1 MKKKQL
7 FSLRKLSV
15 GIASVSLGTLVFVS
29 GAHVANAEDAPA
41 KPQAEQTQKAANDKD
56 AQAVNA
62 QVELAKKAGAEQEAK
77 ENAQNVQKQVELAQ
91 KVAAEQEAK
100 ATTEIAQKAYSTIN
114 NLPNLSDAK
123 KDAYIAKVTE
133 AVGNKRATDVEGIV
147 KNAKAEDY
155 QVGVAKKVAAEQE
168 AKALNQKTQDAYN
181 TINNLANL
189 SDAKKDAYIAKVTEA
204 AGNNKAANIPGIVK
218 DAKAE
223 DYQIG
228 VAKNVAKEQEAK
240 AAQELNK
247 KTQDA
252 YNTINNLA
260 NLSDA
265 KKDAY
270 IAKVT
275 EAAGNNK
282 AANIPGIVKD
292 AKAEDYQVGVAKNV
306 AKEQEAKAAK
316 AAQELNKKTQ
326 DAYNTINSLKNIT
339 DKQQLSFLHQVEVD
353 SGTNNGE
360 RIAAIV
366 ADAKQLDAQFAY
378 DKEQKALKE
387 ARELNTLT
395 QTAYNTVNGLQ
406 NLTDQQKDDFNYQIL
421 VDSGNNKGQKIN
433 EIVAA
438 AKALDAKNAEAKNVK
453 EKDANTGLNKDLAEA
468 VKAAHNEVEALK
480 NLKPAQKQDFHSKL
494 NDAAKKDAKAVAKVL
509 SEAKALDAKQAPKKE
524 TVKKEDKALSEARQK
539 ATGTVGQL
547 KHLTKTQKNV
557 FTKKITTATA
567 AELPAIV
574 KEAKALDAK
583 QAPKKQ
589 EAPKQDTTKGAKKDT
604 TKVVTG
610 QNKGTDQTPKQGVV
624 TGQNKGTDQ
633 AKGAKQDQA
642 PKVTTGQAKDQ
653 NLAKAKVAKDQ
664 AKAQQKAKDAKK
676 QLPNTG
682 EQDQVL
688 FGMLAGS
695 LFASAGTL
703 FLVQARRKENK

>member
-223 DYQIG
+223 DYQI
-228 VAKNVAKEQEAK
+228 
-240 AAQELNK
+240 
-247 KTQDA
+247 
-252 YNTINNLA
+252 
-260 NLSDA
+260 
-265 KKDAY
+265 
-270 IAKVT
+270 
-275 EAAGNNK
+275 
-282 AANIPGIVKD
+282 
-292 AKAEDYQVGVAKNV
+292 GVAKNV

>member
-77 ENAQNVQKQVELAQ
+77 ENAQNVQKQVELAK

-168 AKALNQKTQDAYN
+168 AKALNQ
-181 TINNLANL
+181 
-189 SDAKKDAYIAKVTEA
+189 
-204 AGNNKAANIPGIVK
+204 
-218 DAKAE
+218 
-223 DYQIG
+223 
-228 VAKNVAKEQEAK
+228 
-240 AAQELNK
+240 

-589 EAPKQDTTKGAKKDT
+589 EAPNQGKTKD
-604 TKVVTG
+604 
-610 QNKGTDQTPKQGVV
+610 PKQGVV

>member
-41 KPQAEQTQKAANDKD
+41 KPQAEQTQKAADKD

-100 ATTEIAQKAYSTIN
+100 ATTEIAQKAYGTIN

-147 KNAKAEDY
+147 KSAKAEDY
-155 QVGVAKKVAAEQE
+155 QV
-168 AKALNQKTQDAYN
+168 
-181 TINNLANL
+181 
-189 SDAKKDAYIAKVTEA
+189 
-204 AGNNKAANIPGIVK
+204 
-218 DAKAE
+218 
-223 DYQIG
+223 G

-240 AAQELNK
+240 ELNQ

-306 AKEQEAKAAK
+306 AKEQEAK

-395 QTAYNTVNGLQ
+395 QVAYNTVNGLQ

-453 EKDANTGLNKDLAEA
+453 EKDANTGLNKDLAAA

-524 TVKKEDKALSEARQK
+524 TVKKEDKALTEARQK
-539 ATGTVGQL
+539 ATTTVGQL

-583 QAPKKQ
+583 QAPKKGTTNNVTGQ
-589 EAPKQDTTKGAKKDT
+589 TVKQDTTKVSDQNKDT
-604 TKVVTG
+604 
-610 QNKGTDQTPKQGVV
+610 KQGQ
-624 TGQNKGTDQ
+624 T
-633 AKGAKQDQA
+633 A
-642 PKVTTGQAKDQ
+642 KVTTGQAKDQ

-676 QLPNTG
+676 LPDTG

-688 FGMLAGS
+688 FGMLAGT

-703 FLVQARRKENK
+703 FLAQARRKENK